1 MTSWTSYMR
10 EALAPRVARAAGI
23 VAVAVVTAGAPLAA
37 QPAATLWAFGGFNL
51 QRTNVT
57 PRAGGLVAPHVAW
70 RLAFETT
77 ASPASVA
84 PPAAADLDGDG
95 RVELIYGE
103 GIRLVALERPW
114 QRRRWEFSVNEL
126 NGVILM
132 TPAVVDVDGDRRPE
146 IFFAP
151 YQAVGYSTFYRLNS
165 RGQVVWSF
173 QTRAYASYAS
183 PAVADLDADGQ
194 YEVVFADNKGN
205 VYALDAATGRQ
216 RWIYPMGGAAD
227 MNVAAIADLDRDG
240 KREVVIGNHG
250 NGTIHAIDNAGRGL
264 WTYATHGS
272 IYGVTIDDADGD
284 GTLEIYAA
292 DWAGGVHSLT
302 PQGRLRWS
310 ARTNAPVTSYNGLA
324 IADLD
329 KDGTKEIVFGIQ
341 DGSVQALSPAGRPV
355 WTFQR
360 RGHISGSV
368 LIGDLDR
375 DGLLE
380 VLAGSHNGFV
390 YLIGPRGALKWE
402 HQLGGRLA
410 YMGLTAEDLDGDG
423 LVEALVN
430 NDEALFGLSRPPGR

>member
-1 MTSWTSYMR
+1 MTSWTCTCKVR
-10 EALAPRVARAAGI
+10 LLQVTRVAAV
-23 VAVAVVTAGAPLAA
+23 VAVAVTVAGAPLAA
-37 QPAATLWAFGGFNL
+37 QTATALWAFGGFNL

-70 RLAFETT
+70 RLPFETT

-95 RVELIYGE
+95 QVELVYGE
-103 GIRLVALERPW
+103 GVRMVALERPW
-114 QRRRWEFSVNEL
+114 QRRRWDFSL
-126 NGVILM
+126 IAINGLILM

-151 YQAVGYSTFYRLNS
+151 YQSVGYSTFHRLNS
-165 RGQVVWSF
+165 RGQVVWTF

-183 PAVADLDADGQ
+183 PAVADLDGDGQ
-194 YEVVFADNKGN
+194 YEVIFADNRGN
-205 VYALDAATGRQ
+205 VYALDAASGRQ

-227 MNVAAIADLDRDG
+227 MNVAAIVDLDRDG
-240 KREVVIGNHG
+240 KRDVVIGNHG
-250 NGTIHAIDNAGRGL
+250 DGSIHAIDHTGRRL
-264 WTYATHGS
+264 WVYATHGS
-272 IYGVTIDDADGD
+272 IYGVTVDDADGD
-284 GTLEIYAA
+284 GTVEIYAA

-302 PQGRLRWS
+302 PQGRVRWS
-310 ARTNAPVTSYNGLA
+310 VRTSAPVTSYNGLA

-329 KDGTKEIVFGIQ
+329 KDGAKEIVYGIQ
-341 DGSVQALSPAGRPV
+341 DGNIQAVSPAGRV
-355 WTFQR
+355 LWTFQR

-390 YLIGPRGALKWE
+390 YLVGPRGAVKWE

-410 YMGLTAEDLDGDG
+410 YMGLSAEDLDGDG
-423 LVEALVN
+423 LVEVLVN
-430 NDEALFGLSRPPGR
+430 NDETLFGLSRPPGR